1 MNSHRQQRTTKLAAL
16 AATGVLALSACGG
29 DGDSGGAD
37 DGPVS
42 LRMTIWSGAPEHLA
56 LLNGIADAYKKS
68 HPEVKSIKFDVLPV
82 EKYTETLTTQ
92 IAGGKSPDLAW
103 IFENSAPDFVS
114 SGALREVKDDPD
126 VLAAAKKIWQQDG
139 KLYAYPFSTSP
150 FGVFVNTDM
159 LKQAGQ
165 PAPAE
170 LIKQGK
176 WNWDEVT
183 KMGAAVHA
191 ETGRTG
197 MVIRDF
203 DYKAWDNLATYWD
216 GWGAEAWSA
225 DGRTCGFDKPEMV
238 QAMTSLHKA
247 IFDDEAML
255 APGTTADF
263 FAGEAAM
270 TVTQMSRA
278 SLLTDKFTWDFVP
291 LPQGPKGDY
300 DVIGQA
306 GIAVLA
312 KGEHPDV
319 AADFQAFM
327 TNEANAAKLG
337 AYFPQ
342 ARTSQLNAA
351 TLAKSNAKLSEAQL
365 SSVVV
370 DGIQNGKVKPVHI
383 GQAEI
388 SAAVRSGLDP
398 LWKPDADVAKVLAGV
413 CDAIK
418 PQLEQ

>member
-1 MNSHRQQRTTKLAAL
+1 MNSHRQQRTTQLAAL
-16 AATGVLALSACGG
+16 AATGLLALTACGSSS
-29 DGDSGGAD
+29 DGGSD

-42 LRMTIWSGAPEHLA
+42 LRMTVWSGAPEHLK
-56 LLNGIADAYKKS
+56 LLNGIADDYRKT

-82 EKYTETLTTQ
+82 ENYTETLTTQ
-92 IAGGKSPDLAW
+92 IAGGKAPDLAW

-114 SGALREVKDDPD
+114 SGALKEIKDDPD
-126 VLAAAKKIWQQDG
+126 MLPAAKKIWQQDG

-159 LKQAGQ
+159 LHEAGQ
-165 PAPAE
+165 PTPAE

-183 KMGAAVHA
+183 RMGAAVHA
-191 ETGRTG
+191 KTGKTG

-225 DGRTCGFDKPEMV
+225 DGKTCGFDKPEMV

-247 IFDDEAML
+247 IFEDQAML

-278 SLLTDKFTWDFVP
+278 TLLTDKFKWDFVP
-291 LPQGPKGDY
+291 LPQGPKDKY
-300 DVIGQA
+300 AVIGQA

-312 KGEHPDV
+312 KGKHADT
-319 AADFQAFM
+319 AADFEAFM
-327 TNEANAAKLG
+327 TNKDNAAKLG

-342 ARTSQLNAA
+342 ARASQLNPA
-351 TLAKSNAKLSEAQL
+351 TLAKSNAKLSEEQL
-365 SSVVV
+365 STVVV
-370 DGIQNGKVKPVHI
+370 DGIKNGKVKPVHI

-398 LWKPDADVAKVLAGV
+398 LWKPDADVQTVLTGV

>member
-1 MNSHRQQRTTKLAAL
+1 MIFHRQQRTAKLAAL
-16 AATGVLALSACGG
+16 ATTGLIALTACGG
-29 DGDSGGAD
+29 SGSGGGSD
-37 DGPVS
+37 EGPVN
-42 LRMTIWSGAPEHLA
+42 LRMTVWSGAPEHLK
-56 LLNGIADAYKKS
+56 LLNGIADDYRKS

-114 SGALREVKDDPD
+114 SGALKEVKDDPD
-126 VLAAAKKIWQQDG
+126 VLPAAKKIWKHDG

-150 FGVFVNTDM
+150 FGVFANTDM
-159 LKQAGQ
+159 LEEAGQ
-165 PAPAE
+165 PTPAE

-176 WNWDEVT
+176 WNWDEVA

-203 DYKAWDNLATYWD
+203 DYKAWDNLAAYWD
-216 GWGAEAWSA
+216 GWGAQAWSA
-225 DGRTCGFDKPEMV
+225 DGKTCGFDKPEMV
-238 QAMTSLHKA
+238 EAMTSLHKA
-247 IFDDEAML
+247 TFDDKAML

-278 SLLTDKFTWDFVP
+278 SLLTDKFKWDFVP
-291 LPQGPKGDY
+291 LPEGPKGDY
-300 DVIGQA
+300 AVTGQA
-306 GIAVLA
+306 GIAVLDKSKHA
-312 KGEHPDV
+312 D
-319 AADFQAFM
+319 AAAGFQAFI
-327 TNEANAAKLG
+327 TNRKNSAKLG

-342 ARTSQLNAA
+342 ARSSQLDAS
-351 TLAKSNAKLSEAQL
+351 TLAKSNPKLSKEQL
-365 SSVVV
+365 SSVVI
-370 DGIQNGKVKPVHI
+370 DGIKNGKVKPVHI

-388 SAAVRSGLDP
+388 AEAVRSGLDP
-398 LWKPDADVAKVLAGV
+398 LWKPDADVRKVLTGV
-413 CDAIK
+413 CRAIE
-418 PQLEQ
+418 PQLKP

>member
-1 MNSHRQQRTTKLAAL
+1 MNTQRQQRTINFAAL
-16 AATGVLALSACGG
+16 ATTGVLVLTACGG
-29 DGDSGGAD
+29 GGDNAGSD
-37 DGPVS
+37 NGPVN
-42 LRMTIWSGAPEHLA
+42 LRMTVWSGAPEHLK
-56 LLNGIADAYKKS
+56 LLDGIAAEYRKTNPD
-68 HPEVKSIKFDVLPV
+68 VKSIKFDVLPV
-82 EKYTETLTTQ
+82 ENYTETLTTQ

-114 SGALREVKDDPD
+114 SGALKEVKDDED
-126 VLAAAKKIWQQDG
+126 VLPAAKEIWQQDG

-159 LKQAGQ
+159 LKKAGQ
-165 PAPAE
+165 PTPAD

-176 WNWDEVT
+176 WTWDEAT
-183 KMGAAVHA
+183 AMGAAVNDK
-191 ETGRTG
+191 TGKTG
-197 MVIRDF
+197 IVIRDF
-203 DYKAWDNLATYWD
+203 DYKSWDNLASYWD

-225 DGRTCGFDKPEMV
+225 DGKTCGFDKPEMV

-247 IFDDEAML
+247 IFEDEAML

-263 FAGEAAM
+263 FAGESAM

-278 SLLTDKFTWDFVP
+278 SLLTDKFAWDFVP
-291 LPQGPKGDY
+291 LPEGPKGKY
-300 DVIGQA
+300 AVTGQA

-312 KGEHPDV
+312 KGQHPDA
-319 AADFQAFM
+319 AADFHAFM
-327 TNEANAAKLG
+327 TNKTNAAKLG

-342 ARTSQLNAA
+342 ARSSQLNAA
-351 TLAKSNAKLSEAQL
+351 ALAKSNAKLSEKQL
-365 SSVVV
+365 SDVVIE
-370 DGIQNGKVKPVHI
+370 GIKNGKVKPVHI

-388 SAAVRSGLDP
+388 YAAVRSELDS
-398 LWKPDADVAKVLAGV
+398 LWKPQADVPKVLTGV

>member
-16 AATGVLALSACGG
+16 AATGLLALTACGSG
-29 DGDSGGAD
+29 GDSSGSD

-42 LRMTIWSGAPEHLA
+42 LRMTVWSGAPEHLK
-56 LLNGIADAYKKS
+56 LLNGIADAYRKS

-82 EKYTETLTTQ
+82 ENYTETLTTQ
-92 IAGGKSPDLAW
+92 MAGGKAPDLAW
-103 IFENSAPDFVS
+103 IFENSSLDFVS
-114 SGALREVKDDPD
+114 SGALKEVKDDPD
-126 VLAAAKKIWQQDG
+126 VLPGAKKIWQQDG

-150 FGVFVNTDM
+150 FGVFVNLDM
-159 LKQAGQ
+159 LKKAGR
-165 PAPAE
+165 PSPAE

-183 KMGAAVHA
+183 RAGAAVHA
-191 ETGRTG
+191 KTGKTG

-225 DGRTCGFDKPEMV
+225 DGKTCGFDKPEMV
-238 QAMTSLHKA
+238 EAMTSLHKA

-255 APGTTADF
+255 APGTAADF

-278 SLLTDKFTWDFVP
+278 SLLTDKFKWDFVP
-291 LPQGPKGDY
+291 LPEGPKGKY
-300 DVIGQA
+300 AVIGQA

-312 KGEHPDV
+312 KSAHAAA

-327 TNEANAAKLG
+327 TNKQNSAKLG

-351 TLAKSNAKLSEAQL
+351 TLAKSNAKLSEEQL
-365 SSVVV
+365 SSVVI
-370 DGIQNGKVKPVHI
+370 DGIKNGKVKPVHN

-388 SAAVRSGLDP
+388 YSAVRSGLDA
-398 LWKPDADVAKVLAGV
+398 LWKPQADVQKVLTGV
-413 CDAIK
+413 CSSIK